1 MRRQSASMISGRS
14 SPAVI
19 SLISIFS
26 MSYPSSLVSSA
37 GGLQSGGLQGG
48 GGSEVGSDGALVL
61 VVVVSFGVLR
71 FFLGLSGDLVIVL
84 VTVLVTV
91 TVLSGPTT
99 VDGFGGFCGALR
111 ISVVRVTVVVVVDT
125 EVSVIVAGPADP
137 VTSPS
142 TSGTAKTRP
151 TTRAPVANTP
161 PPIAKARFALRRANL
176 PWSAC
181 CRFTVPPW
189 RASGH

>member
-1 MRRQSASMISGRS
+1 
-14 SPAVI
+14 
-19 SLISIFS
+19 
-26 MSYPSSLVSSA
+26 
-37 GGLQSGGLQGG
+37 
-48 GGSEVGSDGALVL
+48 
-61 VVVVSFGVLR
+61 FGVLR
-71 FFLGLSGDLVIVL
+71 FFRGLSGDLVIVL

-161 PPIAKARFALRRANL
+161 PPIAKA
-176 PWSAC
+176 C

-189 RASGH
+189 RASDHGGRSGSRRTGSRQRRAKGTGSSRRPRTHQSLSQPHSPRVLHR

>member
-1 MRRQSASMISGRS
+1 MRRHSASMISGRS
-14 SPAVI
+14 LPAVI

-71 FFLGLSGDLVIVL
+71 FFLGLSGDVL

-99 VDGFGGFCGALR
+99 VDGFGGFC
-111 ISVVRVTVVVVVDT
+111 
-125 EVSVIVAGPADP
+125 
-137 VTSPS
+137 
-142 TSGTAKTRP
+142 
-151 TTRAPVANTP
+151 
-161 PPIAKARFALRRANL
+161 
-176 PWSAC
+176 
-181 CRFTVPPW
+181 
-189 RASGH
+189 